1 MIFLVKKRKIR
12 KMNNAINNLVD
23 VQQSLLK
30 ILVLNGAISLT
41 QLEEEGL
48 GWVSDLV
55 KEDISS

>member
-1 MIFLVKKRKIR
+1 
-12 KMNNAINNLVD
+12 MNNAINNLVD

-30 ILVLNGAISLT
+30 ILVLNGTISLT

-55 KEDISS
+55 KEDVSS